1 MQQNRNGIGA
11 FELSVQLG
19 ALTSIAEDPQVAVRV
34 GPAVASLVNGVGG
47 DPLLQLR
54 LVHEARSLLF
64 DMGDT
69 GRMALRSAH
78 QVTDVFITHCHADHI
93 GGFLWFLRSRIGH
106 FPACRLFGPPG
117 LVGHIA
123 GMVQGLLWDRVEDRG
138 PRFIVHEWHGDHL
151 KRWRLDAGAGPPE
164 PLEDLATPDGVIH
177 RETEFR
183 VRAALLDHGTPVM
196 AYAWEPFG
204 KLQVR
209 KNALTEIG
217 ASAGPWLH
225 DLKLALLKHRPDQLV
240 SPGNGLTYRAEDLAA
255 RVLMQN
261 AGEPVVYAT
270 DFADTPDNI
279 GRMIDLARNA
289 HTLFCEASF
298 MVADEDQARRTGH
311 LTTKATARIANAA
324 RVRQLVAFHFSHRY
338 ARRRSKVYAELA
350 RFTDRLMVP
359 TRLDPHSR
367 PRVASQTPMPT
378 RARGSGTSVD
388 RPTRSGR

>member
-1 MQQNRNGIGA
+1 MQLSPNGNGA
-11 FELSVQLG
+11 FEISVELG
-19 ALTSIAEDPQVAVRV
+19 ALTSVAKDPQVAVRV

-47 DPLLQLR
+47 DPLMQLR
-54 LVHEARSLLF
+54 LVHDARSLLF
-64 DMGDT
+64 DMGDS

-117 LVGHIA
+117 LIHHIT

-138 PRFIVHEWHGDHL
+138 PRFIVNEWHGDHL
-151 KRWRLDAGAGPPE
+151 KRWQLDAGAGAPKALDDQP
-164 PLEDLATPDGVIH
+164 TPGNVIH
-177 RETEFR
+177 KETEFQ
-183 VRAALLDHGTPVM
+183 VRAALLDHGTPVL

-209 KNALTEIG
+209 KDVLDAIG

-225 DLKLALLKHRPDQLV
+225 DLKLAVLKHRPDELV
-240 SPGNGLTYRAEDLAA
+240 CPGNGATYRAEDLADRLLIQA
-255 RVLMQN
+255 

-279 GRMIDLARNA
+279 TRMVDLARGA

-298 MVADEDQARRTGH
+298 MVADADQAKRTGH
-311 LTTKATARIANAA
+311 LTTRATAGIANAA
-324 RVRQLVAFHFSHRY
+324 GVRQLVAFHFSHRY
-338 ARRRSKVYAELA
+338 ARRREKVYAELA
-350 RFTDRLMVP
+350 RFTDRLLVP
-359 TRLDPHSR
+359 I
-367 PRVASQTPMPT
+367 RVSAPTTTAASGNAPSAAQPT
-378 RARGSGTSVD
+378 Q
-388 RPTRSGR
+388 SGR